1 MAQRGRGRASKGRA
15 SKAQAEEA
23 RPYHHGDLRRAL
35 LDAALGLL
43 AEPGGAGL
51 LTLREAARRAGV
63 SHAAPYRHFD
73 SKEALLAAV
82 AEEGFRRMREE
93 MVQRVAGLEAEPLRR
108 HQQMGV
114 GYVLFALRHPAHFRV
129 MFGPELKFDREG
141 LQAAASAAFGE
152 LVDSVVRCQQAG
164 EMRAGDPLELA
175 LASWSLVHGLAH
187 LAVDGRLMHTSYGG
201 RDTEQLTRRV
211 LELLEQG
218 LAAPLKAA
226 T

>member
-1 MAQRGRGRASKGRA
+1 MAQRGRGRAGKGLA

-23 RPYHHGDLRRAL
+23 KPYHHGDLRRAL

-51 LTLREAARRAGV
+51 LTLREVARRAGV

-73 SKEALLAAV
+73 SKEALLAEV

-129 MFGPELKFDREG
+129 MFGPELKFDQAG
-141 LQAAASAAFGE
+141 LQGAASAAFGE
-152 LVDSVVRCQQAG
+152 LVGSVVHCQEAG
-164 EMRAGDPLELA
+164 VMRPGAPLELA
-175 LASWSLVHGLAH
+175 LASWSLVHGLAQ
-187 LAVDGRLMHTSYGG
+187 LAVDGRLVPAGYGTY
-201 RDTEQLTRRV
+201 DTEQLAQRV
-211 LELLEQG
+211 LELLAQG
-218 LAAPLKAA
+218 MATPLKASR
-226 T
+226 